1 MQCDFCSA
9 AWTPSPCVCVCVC
22 ICESLMCI
30 CKWVAFSNLQ
40 ICKDSGWNY
49 LLLWLSTAKGSLT
62 CTQVLKI
69 YHPCPR
75 RYMLEQLFLTQHYL
89 TPFMFLFILFV
100 HLEKSVVSKPWSKP
114 GLLVSEPNILSQS
127 SSVLQPRLMKLKG
140 GVLLLGEMWHNVKKV
155 IWSLDCLFTFLSPR
169 NISRS
174 DTWSIQ
180 LCINWEHW

>member
-1 MQCDFCSA
+1 MQRQRLKLPTLVIVNCQGIFNMH
-9 AWTPSPCVCVCVC
+9 TGPQNLPS
-22 ICESLMCI
+22 
-30 CKWVAFSNLQ
+30 
-40 ICKDSGWNY
+40 
-49 LLLWLSTAKGSLT
+49 LSKKVYVGATIPHST
-62 CTQVLKI
+62 
-69 YHPCPR
+69 
-75 RYMLEQLFLTQHYL
+75 LFNPIHVSFHLIL
-89 TPFMFLFILFV
+89 ILFV